1 MEGRTLGDTAEQR
14 VTAEPGVACETG
26 DTKWCCSTRFSS
38 TGDKGQKPKPKQYI
52 NNVEILFKE
61 KRLARAGLQAAHAYL
76 GLWEMFG
83 PARGF
88 VAARRASLGK
98 ISKY

>member
-1 MEGRTLGDTAEQR
+1 MKLVTQKGVVAPDIFKHRWQR
-14 VTAEPGVACETG
+14 PEAKAKTIHIN
-26 DTKWCCSTRFSS
+26 
-38 TGDKGQKPKPKQYI
+38 I
-52 NNVEILFKE
+52 NNVEILFEE
-61 KRLARAGLQAAHAYL
+61 KRLAWVGLQAAHTYL